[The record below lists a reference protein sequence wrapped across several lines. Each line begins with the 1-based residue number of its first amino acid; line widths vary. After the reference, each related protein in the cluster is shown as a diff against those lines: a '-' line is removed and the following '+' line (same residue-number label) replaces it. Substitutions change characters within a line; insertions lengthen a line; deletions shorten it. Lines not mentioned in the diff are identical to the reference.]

1 MLNSMSPVC
10 ALDFIIIYSCLIG
23 LDLVAAVMTLLYD
36 YVLTFAEEVSLQS
49 DAKCKSLYNYHSG
62 GVYMAAKNEHSKF
75 SSCAICCVDL
85 TRLPRAKFFFYS

>member
-1 MLNSMSPVC
+1 MLNSMSPVR
-10 ALDFIIIYSCLIG
+10 ALDFIIEYSCLI

-49 DAKCKSLYNYHSG
+49 GAKCMSLYNYHSG
-62 GVYMAAKNEHSKF
+62 GVYMAAKNEHSKS

-85 TRLPRAKFFFYS
+85 TRLPRAKFFFYL